1 MKNQES
7 IKFQENQKKKGMKIG
22 TSQKNPIK
30 KKETNENFK
39 KSMFYKNYCRHI
51 HIGFIF

>member
-1 MKNQES
+1 
-7 IKFQENQKKKGMKIG
+7 MKIG

-39 KSMFYKNYCRHI
+39 KSMFTKIIVGIYI
-51 HIGFIF
+51 